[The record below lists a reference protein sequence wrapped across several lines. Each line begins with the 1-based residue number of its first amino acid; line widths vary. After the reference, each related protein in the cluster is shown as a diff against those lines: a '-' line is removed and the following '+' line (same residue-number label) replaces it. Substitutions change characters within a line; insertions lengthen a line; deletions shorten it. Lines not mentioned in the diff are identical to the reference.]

1 MANQQDTIGAKG
13 ALDIAQAHAV
23 VDFWTKAGSQVWF
36 IKDNAFDADFRDRY
50 MTLHWL
56 AARRGLDSWIDDPV
70 GALALVLL
78 LDQFPRN
85 AFRDTAHMFA
95 TDGLARL
102 HARRAIADGHAKNV
116 DPPLALFFCTP
127 FVHSEVL
134 ADQRYGVELYRRYAP
149 DNIDFALDH
158 CAIIERFGHFPH
170 RNPLMGRLTTE
181 AERRFLEEGGFA
193 G

>member
-1 MANQQDTIGAKG
+1 MKNQQPNSGKEAM
-13 ALDIAQAHAV
+13 DIAQAHAV
-23 VDFWTKAGSQVWF
+23 VDFWTKAGGQSWF
-36 IKDNAFDADFRDRY
+36 IKDDAFDADFRERY

-56 AARRGLDSWIDDPV
+56 AARRGLDTWADDPA

-85 AFRDTAHMFA
+85 AFRDTPHMFA

-102 HARRAIADGHAKNV
+102 HARLAIAAGHAQKV
-116 DPPLALFFCTP
+116 DTALALFFCTP
-127 FVHSEVL
+127 FIHSEAL
-134 ADQRYGVELYRRYAP
+134 ADQRYGIELYRRYAP
-149 DNIDFALDH
+149 ANIKFALDH

-170 RNPLMGRLTTE
+170 RNPLMGRPTTE
-181 AERRFLEEGGFA
+181 AEARFLEEGGFA